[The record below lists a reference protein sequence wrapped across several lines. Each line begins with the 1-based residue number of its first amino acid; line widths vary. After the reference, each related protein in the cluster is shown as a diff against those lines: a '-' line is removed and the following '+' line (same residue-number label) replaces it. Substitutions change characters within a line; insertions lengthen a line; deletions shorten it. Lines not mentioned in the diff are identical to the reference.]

1 VSAAGDGPLPGKDLE
16 GLAEAAWWTAHPEE
30 RIDAL
35 ERAFAAHV
43 EDENPA
49 RAAHVALDLA
59 DEYNDRLQH
68 AVGNGWKRRAI
79 RLLDELPEGVEHGY
93 LELAYARS
101 SLAGDEIEEA
111 TRHAARVLDLG
122 SRFGDRDLQAFGLL
136 LQGMALISLAKVR
149 EGLSLIDE
157 AAVAAVGGDVTPLTT
172 GIIYCI
178 TIDVCRDLADYGRA
192 GDWTE
197 AAERWCE
204 RQAVT
209 GFPGICRVHRAE
221 IMRLRGALSDAD
233 REARR
238 SIDELMPFGKL
249 WLAGAGYY
257 ELGEVRLRMGDLDGA
272 EDAFGQAH
280 QLGQDPQPGMTMLHL
295 AHGRPEAARS
305 AIVATLADQQMPL
318 SRARLLPARVEASL
332 AAHDLADARDSAEEL
347 RDIAAAYDAPVLH
360 AAAHQAIGAVLVHEG
375 DAPGAVAELRLAFRH
390 WKEADLPFE
399 SAESR
404 RWLALAFR
412 ADGNEASAVQEL
424 RAAVAGFE
432 RIGARLE
439 AERCDRLI
447 EAGADRDAGRRV
459 ARAFMF
465 TDIVGSTNLLET
477 IGDEAWEDVM
487 RWHNDTLQTLIRSH
501 RGEVVHSTGDG
512 FFASFD
518 DGVAAATCAVSI
530 QRRLAEHR
538 REHGFAPPVRIG
550 LHAAEATIVADD
562 YTGIGVHEAARVGAL
577 ADGGE
582 IVVTCETVERQPFPF
597 PVGDERAIT
606 LKGIARPVR
615 VCSIEWRAAPL

>member
-43 EDENPA
+43 EDGNPA

-101 SLAGDEIEEA
+101 SLEGGEIEEA

-257 ELGEVRLRMGDLDGA
+257 EL
-272 EDAFGQAH
+272 
-280 QLGQDPQPGMTMLHL
+280 
-295 AHGRPEAARS
+295 ARS
-305 AIVATLADQQMPL
+305 GCAWATWT
-318 SRARLLPARVEASL
+318 ARRMRSARRTSS
-332 AAHDLADARDSAEEL
+332 AR
-347 RDIAAAYDAPVLH
+347 
-360 AAAHQAIGAVLVHEG
+360 
-375 DAPGAVAELRLAFRH
+375 
-390 WKEADLPFE
+390 
-399 SAESR
+399 
-404 RWLALAFR
+404 
-412 ADGNEASAVQEL
+412 
-424 RAAVAGFE
+424 
-432 RIGARLE
+432 
-439 AERCDRLI
+439 
-447 EAGADRDAGRRV
+447 
-459 ARAFMF
+459 
-465 TDIVGSTNLLET
+465 
-477 IGDEAWEDVM
+477 
-487 RWHNDTLQTLIRSH
+487 IRN
-501 RGEVVHSTGDG
+501 RG
-512 FFASFD
+512 
-518 DGVAAATCAVSI
+518 
-530 QRRLAEHR
+530 
-538 REHGFAPPVRIG
+538 
-550 LHAAEATIVADD
+550 
-562 YTGIGVHEAARVGAL
+562 
-577 ADGGE
+577 
-582 IVVTCETVERQPFPF
+582 
-597 PVGDERAIT
+597 
-606 LKGIARPVR
+606 
-615 VCSIEWRAAPL
+615 